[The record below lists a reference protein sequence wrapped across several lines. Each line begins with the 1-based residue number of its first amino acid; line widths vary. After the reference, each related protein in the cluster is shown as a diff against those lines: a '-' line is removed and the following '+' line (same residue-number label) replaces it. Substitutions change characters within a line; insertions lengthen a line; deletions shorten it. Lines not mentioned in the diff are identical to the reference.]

1 MHALVSVEMSV
12 CICYYVI
19 LDNWRGA
26 LHKAVNCSFHYHL
39 GQHPHMPP
47 LRCLQAESPVPHFVS
62 RQSYGWCIHHC
73 TTLFEAW
80 QAALGGTPICSLL
93 ATSWPEFSMVSG
105 LAVSIWCQRL
115 TMPHQQWNIQRLWHS
130 IWQMRY
136 QRVGYLVH
144 SLRMISRASRSA
156 TWESSQKVMMEA
168 DYQPLVSTR
177 RQCERWYWSWN
188 VLPAVYI
195 GGEGGKGG
203 SEAREGHTASQ
214 SGYTSCI
221 LPCPNPPRQLPTA
234 KGWGGDACYFDGML
248 LPYLAYVLLLR
259 FSRCIGVVSAWS
271 RVTHID
277 HAVPGWLHHNGC
289 ARNKWMPTQPVNH
302 SGEEHPQQILRNSQ
316 VVEGQVDGSAAAW
329 TSPNTS
335 QVDTSLIRCCTW

>member
-1 MHALVSVEMSV
+1 MSV

-19 LDNWRGA
+19 LDNWRGGSVQGCQLLFPLPFRTVPTHAASAVFASSTPSAA
-26 LHKAVNCSFHYHL
+26 LCL
-39 GQHPHMPP
+39 PP
-47 LRCLQAESPVPHFVS
+47 ELRVVHSP
-62 RQSYGWCIHHC
+62 
-73 TTLFEAW
+73 LFEAW

-156 TWESSQKVMMEA
+156 AWESSQKFMMEA

-188 VLPAVYI
+188 VVPAVYV

-259 FSRCIGVVSAWS
+259 FSRCIGVVSA
-271 RVTHID
+271 
-277 HAVPGWLHHNGC
+277 A
-289 ARNKWMPTQPVNH
+289 
-302 SGEEHPQQILRNSQ
+302 E
-316 VVEGQVDGSAAAW
+316 
-329 TSPNTS
+329 
-335 QVDTSLIRCCTW
+335 